1 MKKYLTFLLI
11 LLTFYAKAD
20 QTIFGLNTSWKYLD
34 NGSDQGTAW
43 RQLSFNDAS
52 WATGNAELG
61 YGDGDESTVVSYG
74 ADPNNKYIT
83 TYFRKTFTIADTG
96 AFTSFQI
103 GVKRDDGVVVYVNG
117 VEVWRDNISGTVSY
131 TTLADADAADDG
143 NDVYNATIPTSY
155 FVNGDNVVAV
165 EVHQFVVNSSDLSF
179 SLSLTG
185 IEGLPPTDQEI
196 FPLQSVWKYLD
207 NGTDQGTAW
216 RDSSF
221 NDASWAS
228 GPGELG
234 YGDGDESTTVSYGPD
249 PSNKYI
255 TTYFRKSISIADVS
269 SFTSF
274 QLDVKRDD
282 GVVIYVNG
290 TEVWRDNLTGTVS
303 YNTLADYD
311 AADDGDDLLTATIP
325 TSYFVNGNNVIA
337 AEVHQFVVNS
347 SDLSFDMSL
356 TGMGVTPPS
365 VPVITRGAYLNVAT
379 PNSIIIRY
387 RTDINTSSKIVY
399 GTTPSVFTDS
409 VSLLTGTTEHIVQLS
424 GLQPNTK
431 YYYAIKADNS
441 FLQNDSTENFFIT
454 PPLAG
459 TVKPTRIWVLG
470 DMGFGSVE
478 QNQVRDAY
486 YNYTGNTYTDLWL
499 WLGDNAYNS
508 GTDAEYQN
516 YVFENRYEKMLKQTV
531 VWPSAGNHEMYASD
545 ATTETGPYYEM
556 FSFPT
561 NGEAGGVPSGHK
573 AYYSYDYANI
583 HFVVLESTTASF
595 RVNGGAMMT
604 WLQSDL
610 AANNQKWTVVYFHHA
625 PYSKGSHDSD
635 AESAMIEMRQN
646 FNPILEQYKVDL
658 VLTGHSHNYE
668 RSFLLKGHFGS
679 SSTFNSSYE
688 VDSTGGGITTP
699 YIKSA
704 SHNFDGTVYAVAG
717 TGGIVEAV
725 SPGWPHPAMY
735 SYSDSKYG
743 SMVLDINGDTLN
755 AKFIDNTLPNP
766 VIYDQFEIIKVC
778 DDTVNL
784 AALNPVCVG
793 DSAFTLNGGVP
804 AGGIYSGTGVS
815 NGTFDPAV
823 AGVGTHTITYTYTNG
838 FCTNLDSTTI
848 TVTPLQATITPSGI
862 QEICQGDSVEFIA
875 SAGNSYQW
883 LKNGQP
889 ISSATGQTY
898 MANGSGSYAV
908 VVTTTCGTATSDSVA
923 VNVTTLTA
931 SVTPAG
937 PVDVC
942 SGLVMLTA
950 GSGTGYSYQWQKDGV
965 NLPGATDSI
974 LSVSTAGDYTVIITN
989 SSGCTAQSNTVVA
1002 TLGST
1007 TITANGSTNICAAST
1022 VTLSATTGTGI
1033 TYQWYRNNIAIN
1045 GAIGS
1050 NYTVSSHG
1058 TYYCNITVPP
1068 GSGCSG
1074 QSNSIVVTVINNPT
1088 PTIAANGPTT
1098 ICDGSTVELTTNNY
1112 TGVTYQWE
1120 KNGNVIA
1127 GATGQTYTATT
1138 AGTYR
1143 VSQTAN
1149 GCTKKSP
1156 GKTVTTTPGPTAVI
1170 TAGGSTSLCNGDSVE
1185 LTVGAVSGATYQWI
1199 KDGNAIVGATG
1210 QSYTVITAGNY
1221 QCSVTKGCTSVSNTI
1236 AVTTGGNLQATITPS
1251 VTQEICQ
1258 GDSVEF
1264 SASAGNSYQWMKNGQ
1279 PISGAT
1285 GQTYMAN
1292 GSGSYAV
1299 IVTTTCGTAISD
1311 SVTVNEINLTSH
1323 ITALGSTEI
1332 CPESNVVLQADTG
1345 VGYTYQWMKDG
1356 IPINDSIQHFIA
1368 ASTAGNYSVLVTNTC
1383 GSLISNIITVSLI
1396 NPDTSVVPAGTTGV
1410 CSGTSQVYS
1419 VIPSPGATYQWYRN
1433 NFALS
1438 GATYSSYNATS
1449 SGSYFVKVNAGGCP
1463 EKTSNVAIL
1472 SVQTNPTPTF
1482 TSSAGTSI
1490 CIGSSTILTSNTY
1503 AGVTYQWQ
1511 LNSVDIPGATAQTYE
1526 ATVSGTYRIMQTY
1539 NGCSRFSAKSKLTF
1553 ISCRLEGQEAMTSD
1567 NPSIHIS
1574 PNPFNSYT
1582 IVEIEG
1588 YTSDAVLVLYDILG
1602 KETLRLKTEEGH
1614 ARIERKDIE
1623 PGIYILKIIDGDGH
1637 TVARRLIAE

>member
-165 EVHQFVVNSSDLSF
+165 EVHQFVANSSDLSF

-290 TEVWRDNLTGTVS
+290 IEVWRDNLTGTVS

-635 AESAMIEMRQN
+635 AESAMIEMREN

-658 VLTGHSHNYE
+658 VLSGHSHNYE
-668 RSFLLKGHFGS
+668 RSFLMKGHFGYS
-679 SSTFNSSYE
+679 NTFNNTFK
-688 VDSTGGGITTP
+688 VDSTGGVSTP

-704 SHNFDGTVYAVAG
+704 SNNFDGTVYAVAG

-725 SPGWPHPAMY
+725 SSGWPHPAMY
-735 SYSDSKYG
+735 SYSETKYG
-743 SMVLDINGDTLN
+743 SMVLDINGDTLK

-766 VIYDQFEIIKVC
+766 QVYDQFEIIKQC
-778 DDTVNL
+778 DAVVTLDTFNS
-784 AALNPVCVG
+784 VCVG
-793 DSAFTLNGGVP
+793 DSSFAMSGGVP
-804 AGGIYSGTGVS
+804 SGGVYSGTGVS
-815 NGTFDPAV
+815 NGTFNPSV

-838 FCTNLDSTTI
+838 FCTNSDTSTI
-848 TVTPLQATITPSGI
+848 TVTQLQATITPS
-862 QEICQGDSVEFIA
+862 VAA
-875 SAGNSYQW
+875 SSGNSYQW
-883 LKNGQP
+883 MKDGLP
-889 ISSATGQTY
+889 IAGATGQTY
-898 MANGSGSYAV
+898 VANGSGNYAV
-908 VVTTTCGTATSDSVA
+908 VVTTACGTATSDSVT

-931 SVTPAG
+931 SVTPVG

-942 SGLVMLTA
+942 SGSVTLTA
-950 GSGTGYSYQWQKDGV
+950 GNGAGYSYQWKKDGV
-965 NLPGATDSI
+965 NMPGATDST
-974 LSVSTAGDYTVIITN
+974 LSVTTAGNYTVVITN
-989 SSGCTAQSNTVVA
+989 ASGCTAQSNTVVA
-1002 TLGST
+1002 TSGST
-1007 TITANGSTNICAAST
+1007 AITANGSTAICAAST

-1033 TYQWYRNNIAIN
+1033 TYQWYRNNILIN
-1045 GAIGS
+1045 GATGA

-1058 TYYCNITVPP
+1058 TYHCYITVPQ

-1074 QSNSIVVTVINNPT
+1074 QSNSIVVTMINNPT
-1088 PTIAANGPTT
+1088 PTIGANGPTV
-1098 ICDGSTVELTTNNY
+1098 ICDGSTVELTTNTY
-1112 TGVTYQWE
+1112 SGVTYEWE
-1120 KNGNVIA
+1120 KNGSVIV

-1138 AGTYR
+1138 AGSYR
-1143 VSQTAN
+1143 VKQTAN
-1149 GCTKKSP
+1149 GCSKKSP
-1156 GKTVTTTPGPTAVI
+1156 GIAVATTPGPTAVI
-1170 TAGGSTSLCNGDSVE
+1170 TAGGSTSLCNGDSVT
-1185 LTVGAVSGATYQWI
+1185 LTVGTVSGATYQWI
-1199 KDGNAIVGATG
+1199 KDGSAITGATA
-1210 QSYTVITAGNY
+1210 QNYTVSIAGDY
-1221 QCSVTKGCTSVSNTI
+1221 QCSVTKGCTSVSNIIT
-1236 AVTTGGNLQATITPS
+1236 VTTGGNLQATITP
-1251 VTQEICQ
+1251 
-1258 GDSVEF
+1258 
-1264 SASAGNSYQWMKNGQ
+1264 ASSGNSYQWMKDGL
-1279 PISGAT
+1279 PIAGAT
-1285 GQTYMAN
+1285 GQTYVAN
-1292 GSGSYAV
+1292 GSGNYAV
-1299 IVTTTCGTAISD
+1299 VVTTTCGTATSAT
-1311 SVTVNEINLTSH
+1311 VTVSEINITAH
-1323 ITALGSTEI
+1323 ITANGSTEI
-1332 CPESNVVLQADTG
+1332 CPEGSVVLQADTG
-1345 VGYTYQWMKDG
+1345 VGYSYQWMKDG
-1356 IPINDSIQHFIA
+1356 IAIGGSTQYLIV
-1368 ASTAGNYSVLVTNTC
+1368 ASSAGNYSVMVTNTC
-1383 GSLISNIITVSLI
+1383 GSLLSNTITVNVI
-1396 NPDTSVVPAGTTGV
+1396 NPDTSVVPAGTTTV
-1410 CSGTSQVYS
+1410 CSGASQVLS
-1419 VIPSPGATYQWYRN
+1419 VIPESGANYQWYRN
-1433 NFALS
+1433 NLAIS
-1438 GATYSSYNATS
+1438 GATSSSYSATS
-1449 SGSYFVKVNAGGCP
+1449 SGSYYVKVNAGGCP
-1463 EKTSNVAIL
+1463 ERTSTIAVLN
-1472 SVQTNPTPTF
+1472 VQTNPTPTF
-1482 TSSAGTSI
+1482 TSSAGTTI

-1503 AGVTYQWQ
+1503 SGVTYQWQ
-1511 LNSVDIPGATAQTYE
+1511 LNSVDITGATAQTYE
-1526 ATVSGTYRIMQTY
+1526 ATTSGTYRVKQTY
-1539 NGCSRFSAKSKLTF
+1539 NGCSRYSAKSKLTF
-1553 ISCRLEGQEAMTSD
+1553 VSCRIDGKDENVTV
-1567 NPSIHIS
+1567 NPTIKIS

-1582 IVEIEG
+1582 VVELKG
-1588 YTSDAVLVLYDILG
+1588 YASDADLVLYDILG
-1602 KETLRLKTEEGH
+1602 KEILRLKTAEGY
-1614 ARIERKDIE
+1614 ARIDRSDLVS
-1623 PGIYILKIIDGDGH
+1623 GVYILKIIDGEGN